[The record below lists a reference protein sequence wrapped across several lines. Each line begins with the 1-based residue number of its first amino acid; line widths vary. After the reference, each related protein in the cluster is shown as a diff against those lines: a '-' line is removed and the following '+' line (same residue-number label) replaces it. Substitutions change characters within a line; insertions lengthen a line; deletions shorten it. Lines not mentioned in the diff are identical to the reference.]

1 MIDYTEYIKENVSII
16 DIVERAGVNLKH
28 NKACCP
34 FHHEKTPSFSV
45 HPKKNIFKCFG
56 CGIGGD
62 VIEFTRMFYNT
73 DFIGAVKIL
82 NTEFNL
88 GIEFNNKVSIKSA
101 EKEKYIEKG
110 LNRVINK
117 IYVRRFKSVEMA
129 LIAYYRRL
137 HQIIIYY
144 IPPHNMSLCKLKSE
158 YIQALKDIDRIEYY
172 CDIMLYGDF
181 EEKKRLV
188 EMEEVKKIERKYS
201 TKQ

>member
-16 DIVERAGVNLKH
+16 DIAERAGVNLKH

-56 CGIGGD
+56 CGVGGD

-88 GIEFNNKVSIKSA
+88 GIEFNNKVSIKPA
-101 EKEKYIEKG
+101 EK
-110 LNRVINK
+110 
-117 IYVRRFKSVEMA
+117 KS
-129 LIAYYRRL
+129 
-137 HQIIIYY
+137 
-144 IPPHNMSLCKLKSE
+144 
-158 YIQALKDIDRIEYY
+158 
-172 CDIMLYGDF
+172 
-181 EEKKRLV
+181 
-188 EMEEVKKIERKYS
+188 
-201 TKQ
+201 T

>member
-34 FHHEKTPSFSV
+34 FHQKRLHLFQYTQRKIYSSV
-45 HPKKNIFKCFG
+45 FG

-88 GIEFNNKVSIKSA
+88 GIEFNKKVSIKPA

-110 LNRVINK
+110 LIRVINK

-144 IPPHNMSLCKLKSE
+144 IPPHNMSLYKFKSE

-172 CDIMLYGDF
+172 CDIMLYGD
-181 EEKKRLV
+181 L
-188 EMEEVKKIERKYS
+188 
-201 TKQ
+201 